1 SNPRDATGMVVDV
14 LMDPFTY
21 VTGGPI
27 SYVGYARMAATAL
40 DERSAHLADL
50 DEIQK
55 HSLDFYAAL
64 RSLYRQHPDDMID
77 QAGGGPAKLDDGGEP
92 PAEPANP

>member
-1 SNPRDATGMVVDV
+1 MVVDI

-27 SYVGYARMAATAL
+27 SYVGYARMAATVL
-40 DERSAHLADL
+40 DERSAHLKDL

-55 HSLDFYAAL
+55 NSLDFYASL
-64 RSLYRQHPDDMID
+64 RSLYRQHRQDMVE
-77 QAGGGPAKLDDGGEP
+77 QGGGAPAKLDDSEP
-92 PAEPANP
+92 PAEPDTPPSP